1 MRLLR
6 FEETAHLAT
15 TLTKLAEHPIAG
27 EVTGEA
33 RGFLEELFS
42 DRDAAG
48 AAMAVRAS
56 VGLEDE
62 LVIAIFCEKVAQ
74 RLLDA
79 WKQAAPATSR
89 RGMEV
94 G

>member
-6 FEETAHLAT
+6 FAETAHLAT

-27 EVTGEA
+27 EVTREA
-33 RGFLEELFS
+33 RGFLGELFS
-42 DRDAAG
+42 ERDAAG

-62 LVIAIFCEKVAQ
+62 LVIAISCETLAR
-74 RLLDA
+74 RLLAA
-79 WKQAAPATSR
+79 WK
-89 RGMEV
+89 
-94 G
+94 